1 MLEICTPENY
11 NSICFILVPDRCVV
25 DNKVSLGELFP
36 QTGWTTASCRGRVS
50 QKMTAPA
57 A

>member
-11 NSICFILVPDRCVV
+11 NSNCFILVPDRCVV

-36 QTGWTTASCRGRVS
+36 QAGWTTASCRGRVS